1 MKSQKHLKFKLIDGY
16 FSAEEAR
23 DILLA
28 LINHKIAHHEM
39 HAFSQQVRFSS
50 TPDQERLKSL
60 NEAKQLVKAFFE
72 ETSSE
77 EPISMFSE
85 IELAKTKAA
94 IKQ

>member
-1 MKSQKHLKFKLIDGY
+1 MNTQKHLKFKLIDGY

-39 HAFSQQVRFSS
+39 HSFSQQVRFSS
-50 TPDQERLKSL
+50 TPSQERLKNL

-72 ETSSE
+72 ET
-77 EPISMFSE
+77 EPEALVSMFSE
-85 IELAKTKAA
+85 IELVKSKAA
-94 IKQ
+94 VKQ

>member
-1 MKSQKHLKFKLIDGY
+1 MNPQKHLKFKLIDGC

-39 HAFSQQVRFSS
+39 QAFSQQVRFSS

-85 IELAKTKAA
+85 IELVKTKAA